1 MSAPVHLKPDLT
13 VPLTADN
20 KAAKIAV
27 VLLAGYLLFI
37 NIAKLNCLALERCV
51 RKNMISTVTDGRR
64 DQNYRL

>member
-27 VLLAGYLLFI
+27 VLLAVYLLFI
-37 NIAKLNCLALERCV
+37 NNGKPL
-51 RKNMISTVTDGRR
+51 TVWPWSDVSEKHDLDRNGW
-64 DQNYRL
+64 